1 MSVSVSVH
9 VYSTFHVQLNLG
21 RLSINSLNSRDAN
34 LIRIRIRLTLRIN
47 RPLWSRRDWM
57 KEGTDEGEVI
67 GDLGMCS
74 EDGKTDGA
82 GREGKCSEI
91 RQQGT
96 EY

>member
-1 MSVSVSVH
+1 
-9 VYSTFHVQLNLG
+9 
-21 RLSINSLNSRDAN
+21 
-34 LIRIRIRLTLRIN
+34 
-47 RPLWSRRDWM
+47 M